1 MDSYHPSESGSRQEA
16 SEKLL
21 SDSSSQ
27 NDFSNHIELKRAR
40 RSQWCS
46 RWIIALP
53 GFFAFLAIYSLALI
67 SLVKDS
73 DCLAQSHSAGQL
85 IYTPIRDAIVKE
97 KKIIDVSVLHGNP
110 LKGPPSPELDE
121 AWSRLLMNANVRVS
135 AEDLEKAGVESI
147 PLNDGS
153 GKYYAIL
160 DVYHQLHCLK
170 YIRHY
175 MYKDIYDDVQPW
187 TPTHVDH
194 CIDSIRQNLM
204 CNADTAMMGFRWVND
219 SLEPKPNFRGQHEC
233 VNWES
238 IEEWASERSFNP
250 DDQANLRHPSAA

>member
-1 MDSYHPSESGSRQEA
+1 MDSYRPSESESRQEA

-21 SDSSSQ
+21 SGSSSQ
-27 NDFSNHIELKRAR
+27 NDFSDHVEPRRAR
-40 RSQWCS
+40 RRQWCS
-46 RWIIALP
+46 RWFIALP
-53 GFFAFLAIYSLALI
+53 GFLAFLTIYSLALVSI
-67 SLVKDS
+67 VKDS
-73 DCLAQSHSAGQL
+73 VCLTESHSAGQL
-85 IYTPIRDAIVKE
+85 IYTPVRDAIVKE
-97 KKIIDVSVLHGNP
+97 KKTIDVSVLHGNP
-110 LKGPPSPELDE
+110 LKGPPSRELDE

-175 MYKDIYDDVQPW
+175 MYKDIYDDVQSW

>member
-1 MDSYHPSESGSRQEA
+1 MDGYHPFESESQPEA
-16 SEKLL
+16 SDKLL
-21 SDSSSQ
+21 SGSSSQ
-27 NDFSNHIELKRAR
+27 TDFSDHVEFRRAQKT
-40 RSQWCS
+40 QWCS
-46 RWIIALP
+46 RRIIALP
-53 GFFAFLAIYSLALI
+53 AFLAFLTIYSLALV

-73 DCLAQSHSAGQL
+73 VCLPGSKPAEKL
-85 IYTPIRDAIVKE
+85 IYTPVRDAIVRE
-97 KKIIDVSVLHGNP
+97 KKTIDVSVLHGNP
-110 LKGPPSPELDE
+110 FKGPPSPELDE

-175 MYKDIYDDVQPW
+175 MYKDIYNDVQPW

-204 CNADTAMMGFRWVND
+204 CNADIAMMGFKWVND
-219 SLEPKPNFRGQHEC
+219 SLEPKPHFRGQHEC
-233 VNWES
+233 VNWER

-250 DDQANLRHPSAA
+250 DDKANLRHPGAA